1 MARSI
6 LNTMVKQQDREI
18 KKKGIQALTPHEY
31 RDLWFDIRW
40 RGKGPHRYYG
50 VGRRRSGCR

>member
-1 MARSI
+1 
-6 LNTMVKQQDREI
+6 MVKQQDREI